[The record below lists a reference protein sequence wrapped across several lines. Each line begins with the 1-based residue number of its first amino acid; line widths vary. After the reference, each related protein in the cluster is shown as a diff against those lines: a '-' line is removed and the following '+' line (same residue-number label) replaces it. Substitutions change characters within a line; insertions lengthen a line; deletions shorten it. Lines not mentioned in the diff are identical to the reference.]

1 MELPASV
8 GREQRQKGRL
18 GGGLGLGSGWGK
30 GRVSLPSPA
39 GPHVHIWVE
48 RTEPVGESG
57 LINPSL
63 SQAFSRSRRATKGQ
77 AAPSFPYQWKGL
89 LPRGPLLSLCTT
101 PSSQSKAGAG
111 EDPCGPGSICTL
123 NGFPRECLSKLLILI
138 KTNHEW
144 QGAAGGRGP
153 WLHHTF
159 RGGDHHSSAP
169 CPLHCCFL
177 TR

>member
-8 GREQRQKGRL
+8 GREQRQEGRL
-18 GGGLGLGSGWGK
+18 GGGLGFGSGWGK

-89 LPRGPLLSLCTT
+89 LPRDPLLSLCTT

-144 QGAAGGRGP
+144 
-153 WLHHTF
+153 
-159 RGGDHHSSAP
+159 
-169 CPLHCCFL
+169 
-177 TR
+177 